1 MSKPVFDTLTL
12 SFVGVCLEVLQLG
25 HVGIFA
31 DDSIVFL
38 DYQLCFCPVDP
49 LQVNLSVLLA

>member
-1 MSKPVFDTLTL
+1 MPVFDTLTL
-12 SFVGVCLEVLQLG
+12 SFVGICPEVLQLG

-31 DDSIVFL
+31 ADSIVFL
-38 DYQLCFCPVDP
+38 EYQLCFCPVEP